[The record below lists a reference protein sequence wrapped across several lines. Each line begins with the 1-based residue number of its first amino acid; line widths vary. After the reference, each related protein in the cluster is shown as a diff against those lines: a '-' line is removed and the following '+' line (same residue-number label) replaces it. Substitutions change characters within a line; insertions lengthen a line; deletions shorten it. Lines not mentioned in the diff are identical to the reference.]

1 MVAKSSTPLWR
12 LCFASAIARSS
23 PVGWV
28 GRSAR
33 YPIARADSA
42 TRATTT
48 ELMNVLAA
56 DTPTDLMP
64 SDIESPLRLRRR
76 RQAATVPRGWQS
88 VASLDGAE
96 RSVLG
101 ARLDE
106 AHHAS
111 AAGALAPPA
120 L

>member
-1 MVAKSSTPLWR
+1 
-12 LCFASAIARSS
+12 
-23 PVGWV
+23 
-28 GRSAR
+28 
-33 YPIARADSA
+33 
-42 TRATTT
+42 
-48 ELMNVLAA
+48 MNVLAA

-120 L
+120 LSAWSRSTRSSALSTPSVATASCSAARSRSRAQ